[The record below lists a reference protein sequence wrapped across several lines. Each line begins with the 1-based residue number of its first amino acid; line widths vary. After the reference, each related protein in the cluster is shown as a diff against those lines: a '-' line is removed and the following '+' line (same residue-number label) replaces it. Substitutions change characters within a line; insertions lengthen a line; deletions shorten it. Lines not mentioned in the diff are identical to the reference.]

1 MKPLYEKRTRPFVY
15 RSEEKTLRC
24 NAHMHRHTEFVYI
37 RGGEYAAHAD
47 SESYMLGKD
56 DFFISFP
63 NQVHWFEANTNEAYD
78 LFIVDPELI
87 PELSSFFANAV
98 PKSNV
103 IHNVSQ
109 NELLYSALQGL
120 ISAAKSQKEEL
131 REQLIKGHLLVLFS
145 HLFEVMSLVPY
156 KKGDGNT
163 LRIIVDYCANHFTEA
178 LSLASLEENLHIS
191 RHYISHLFGEKL
203 NIGFNDYINTLRV
216 TFAARLLRETDDAI
230 IDISETVGFNSL
242 RTFNRAFKKH
252 IGYAPREYR
261 NNKDNKPRT
270 YVRSASL

>member
-1 MKPLYEKRTRPFVY
+1 MYEKRVRPFVY
-15 RSEEKTLRC
+15 RSEEKTLNC
-24 NAHMHRHTEFVYI
+24 NAHMHRHIEFVYI
-37 RGGEYAAHAD
+37 RGGEYTAHAD
-47 SESYMLGKD
+47 SESYTLEAD
-56 DFFISFP
+56 DLFISFP
-63 NQVHWFEANTNEAYD
+63 NQVHRFEAKSNEAYD
-78 LFIVDPELI
+78 LFIVDPELT
-87 PELSSFFANAV
+87 PELSSFFANTV

-103 IHNVSQ
+103 LHNVSE
-109 NELLYSALQGL
+109 NEFLYSALKGL
-120 ISAAKSQKEEL
+120 VAAAKSQKEEL

-163 LRIIVDYCANHFTEA
+163 LRIIVDYCANHFTED
-178 LSLASLEENLHIS
+178 LSLASLEESLHIS

-230 IDISETVGFNSL
+230 IDISEIVGFNSL

-252 IGYAPREYR
+252 MGYAPREYR
-261 NNKDNKPRT
+261 SNKDNKPRT
-270 YVRSASL
+270 YARSASL